1 MKIYTKT
8 GDNGQTSLFGGVRAE
23 KNDPRIEAYGTID
36 ELNSVIGIVISNQ
49 PSETGLN
56 ILKDI
61 QQTLFV
67 VGADLAT
74 PEDKKERIERVGKSQ
89 IDNLENWIDELQE
102 HLPALKSFILP
113 GGTAVGS
120 HLHLAR
126 TVCRR
131 AERAIVSCKQ
141 QKSVSDNLLIYVNRL
156 SDLLFV
162 MARYENY
169 QAGETETPWI
179 PGKNKA

>member
-1 MKIYTKT
+1 MKIYTKQ
-8 GDNGQTSLFGGVRAE
+8 GDTGQTSLFGGVRAE
-23 KNDPRIEAYGTID
+23 KNDPRIVAYGTID
-36 ELNSVIGIVISNQ
+36 ELNSILGIVISHQ
-49 PSETGLN
+49 PSDTGLK

-61 QQTLFV
+61 QQSLFV

-74 PEDKKERIERVGKSQ
+74 PEDKKKRIER
-89 IDNLENWIDELQE
+89 IDQPEIDQLENWIDELQD
-102 HLPALKSFILP
+102 HLPDLKSFILP
-113 GGTAVGS
+113 GGTHVGA

-141 QKSVSDNLLIYVNRL
+141 QKSVSENLLIYINRL

-169 QAGETETPWI
+169 QSGETETPWI
-179 PGKNKA
+179 PADKK